1 MGDFERLN
9 AEEDRL
15 FDENRALRV
24 DFHETAEALFK
35 AQAENE
41 RLKVKVQRLMAAM
54 EDVAT
59 ADVDWEDTK
68 DVFNELA
75 LVRSMAAA
83 ALVEAKSW
91 AP

>member
-1 MGDFERLN
+1 MSAIPDFIY
-9 AEEDRL
+9 AQ
-15 FDENRALRV
+15 ALRR
-24 DFHETAEALFK
+24 AEQAV
-35 AQAENE
+35 AQVTILE
-41 RLKVKVQRLMAAM
+41 VKLQRLMAAM